1 MNPAFSVIFL
11 TTLIGAGQGLFIA
24 IVWGQPYQSFGAGG
38 FGFVGS
44 AVSLGLLMLGLL
56 ASFFHLGRP
65 ERAWRTAAKWKTSW
79 LSREVIVLPLAML
92 IVLIY
97 GLLHW
102 QDGWS
107 TSHGVATIGWL
118 GIVVMLALYA
128 CTGMIYAC
136 IKFLQEWSTPWTLV
150 NFALL
155 GAASGF
161 VLASALSASLQTP
174 QAGSFLRWALV
185 LTIVGMATRLFSF
198 YRNSQIKPKSNIQ
211 SAIGIK
217 HRHIT
222 QRSMGHTGGSFN
234 TRAFFH
240 HCSDSLIRNI
250 RLVVIVMVFIVPIL
264 LLLVYRYLP
273 DQEMLWVAFG
283 IQFVG
288 LLAERWLFFAQ
299 ANHPQNLYYQT
310 VS

>member
-1 MNPAFSVIFL
+1 MNPALSVIFL

-24 IVWGQPYQSFGAGG
+24 IVSGQPYQSFGTGG
-38 FGFVGS
+38 FGFIGS
-44 AVSLGLLMLGLL
+44 VVSLGLLILGLL

-65 ERAWRTAAKWKTSW
+65 ERAWRAATKWKTSW

-92 IVLIY
+92 IVFIY

-102 QDGWS
+102 QNDWS
-107 TSHGVATIGWL
+107 ESRGIDTIGWL
-118 GIVVMLALYA
+118 GIVVMLALYI

-136 IKFLQEWSTPWTLV
+136 VKFLQEWSTPWTLV
-150 NFALL
+150 NFTLL
-155 GAASGF
+155 GTASGF
-161 VLASALSASLQTP
+161 VLASALSVTLQVP
-174 QAGSFLRWALV
+174 QSGSFLRWALV
-185 LTIVGMATRLFSF
+185 LTTVGMATRLFSF
-198 YRNSQIKPKSNIQ
+198 YRNSRTKPKSNIQ

-240 HCSDSLIRNI
+240 HCSNALIRNI

-264 LLLVYRYLP
+264 LLLLYRYQP
-273 DQEMLWVAFG
+273 DQEMLWAAFG
-283 IQFVG
+283 IQFAG

-299 ANHPQNLYYQT
+299 ADHPQNLYYQT
-310 VS
+310 VG